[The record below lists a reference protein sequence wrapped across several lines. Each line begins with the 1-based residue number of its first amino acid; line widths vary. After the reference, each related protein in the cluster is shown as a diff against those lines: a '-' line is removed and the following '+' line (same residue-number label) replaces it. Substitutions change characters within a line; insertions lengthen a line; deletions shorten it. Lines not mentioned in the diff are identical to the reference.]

1 VKVSPSSVIVC
12 VCSIRVFCSMLCS
25 VSLCGCVHPGAR
37 VCVCVIIIII
47 IIIII
52 IALCVVE
59 SLALISD
66 VAAHVNESIR
76 QVDNF
81 KKLIEVQKK
90 LIGDTGGSLISPS
103 RVS

>member
-1 VKVSPSSVIVC
+1 
-12 VCSIRVFCSMLCS
+12 M
-25 VSLCGCVHPGAR
+25 
-37 VCVCVIIIII
+37 CVCVSVCIIVHGI
-47 IIIII
+47 
-52 IALCVVE
+52 LE
-59 SLALISD
+59 SLVLISD

>member
-1 VKVSPSSVIVC
+1 
-12 VCSIRVFCSMLCS
+12 M
-25 VSLCGCVHPGAR
+25 
-37 VCVCVIIIII
+37 CVCVIIVHG
-47 IIIII
+47 
-52 IALCVVE
+52 VVG